1 MFQKIAPLIKSGV
14 ILNLNITRSDE
25 NPDVLIVSTVAKT
38 SKDNEDSGDELETA
52 PLIIKGLPEE
62 LDAELADQLIKREK
76 NIKITFKIEA
86 GAFDKSL
93 LDINTQEEAEK
104 SRAAKQA
111 EAKEKVAQG
120 KATKMTEIKAKVTAV
135 EQLEIDLDAI
145 HELITDAK
153 DRKALEVEWKKL
165 QALQKKHK
173 TNERIPVMIKS
184 CTTRMLDIDELEFD
198 KVIPPKGEQPADKI
212 PFNDPNEEEE
222 EPDPEAAFMN
232 DELDREEDA
241 LARHRAEED
250 AQEIEQPDD
259 EEEEEWV

>member
-38 SKDNEDSGDELETA
+38 TKDNEDSGDELETA
-52 PLIIKGLPEE
+52 PLVITGLPEE
-62 LDAELADQLIKREK
+62 LDAEFADQLIKREK

-93 LDINTQEEAEK
+93 LDINVQEEAQA

-111 EAKEKVAQG
+111 EIKEKAAQG
-120 KATKMTEIKAKVTAV
+120 KAPTVKKLTAA
-135 EQLEIDLDAI
+135 EQLDADLDAI

-173 TNERIPVMIKS
+173 TVERIPVMIKS
-184 CTTRMLDIDELEFD
+184 CTSRMLDIDELEFD
-198 KVIPPKGEQPADKI
+198 KVIPGKEPLGDKI

-222 EPDPEAAFMN
+222 DPEAAFMN
-232 DELDREEDA
+232 DELDRDEAA
-241 LARHRAEED
+241 LARHRAGED
-250 AQEIEQPDD
+250 LQEVKQPDD
-259 EEEEEWV
+259 EEDEEWV

>member
-38 SKDNEDSGDELETA
+38 TKDNEDSGDELETA
-52 PLIIKGLPEE
+52 PLVITGLPEE
-62 LDAELADQLIKREK
+62 LDAEFADQLIKREK

-93 LDINTQEEAEK
+93 LDINVQEEAQA

-111 EAKEKVAQG
+111 EIKEKVAQG
-120 KATKMTEIKAKVTAV
+120 KAPAV
-135 EQLEIDLDAI
+135 KKLTPAEQLEADLDAI

-173 TNERIPVMIKS
+173 TVERIPVMIKS
-184 CTTRMLDIDELEFD
+184 CTSRMLDIDELEFD
-198 KVIPPKGEQPADKI
+198 KVIPGKEPLADKI

-222 EPDPEAAFMN
+222 DPEAAFMN
-232 DELDREEDA
+232 DELDRDEAA
-241 LARHRAEED
+241 LAKHQAEE
-250 AQEIEQPDD
+250 EVEEVEQPDD